1 MFIFVLWSAGNK
13 KPATALAIA
22 GFGKIFSYNC
32 LCFHSHDAKL
42 TGLMLPT
49 GQTAVG
55 RHHQVDLFGEH
66 CVHFVGDKKPYLR
79 AFVNGIMEECRGAI
93 KTGKV
98 CAVKIGIMLWA
109 SCLLVDH
116 L

>member
-55 RHHQVDLFGEH
+55 RHHHLDLFGER

-79 AFVNGIMEECRGAI
+79 AFVNGIMEEPLARAF
-93 KTGKV
+93 
-98 CAVKIGIMLWA
+98 
-109 SCLLVDH
+109 SLLCDWWLVLDLIH
-116 L
+116 SHERT